1 MHTDSHRWVNA
12 HSNASLLR
20 WVRDE
25 ITKRIKV
32 ALHAVHD
39 CDGQP
44 VLLRRCQRILTE
56 IYSIFKVIG
65 LPEASQM
72 AKEGAE
78 LANELQLGSI
88 TGRVDA
94 LRLLNLSLLQLN
106 SLLDDVSM
114 LQPERLLP
122 LINGIRIMRGR
133 PLLGESLPRMSSL
146 DNGIAQLPVPG
157 GEEDYDLP
165 TIGSVRMD
173 YQKVLLS
180 LHREDLHGAAADNIC
195 TTLERLSQS
204 VSSPYLRALLQA
216 ALAIVSEVGEGS
228 MTMGVALRMQ
238 FKVIDQV
245 LHSYVK
251 GTPQDNKHLLQNLL
265 FYIMAS
271 SPRSERAINL
281 LQLFGLTPMRDIDD
295 DWDSHRLSREGVE
308 RLNTQ
313 IDEAQ
318 STLKRWLASGDVSIL
333 AQVDAHL
340 GKISRDLANMRQSRY
355 CSDTEVLRN
364 IIAQWQQRPDN
375 PPTDKE
381 QEQFVVSLLD
391 LAHCISTMAGDTK
404 DGDASE
410 GSVPR
415 DLQAGRSALLA
426 ESRKTIDQVEETIK
440 EQLVGEIDISEC
452 EKHCQSLQSMQHA
465 LRFYPLPKLSA
476 VTGEL
481 AGAMRKLLID
491 SGTPPRPAHL
501 DSLADVIVAIEYC
514 LGQLQDDPEFSLSGS
529 LSQAEEAL
537 EQLSGRAM
545 VADPAPAPKPAPT
558 PGPAAA
564 PRPAAAAPKPAA
576 PRPATP
582 RPVAPKPAAA
592 APRPAA
598 APKPSAP
605 AQPAPAAPQTPATP
619 PPAPQPIT
627 LAPSEEEQKQTT
639 IAPADAQPELD
650 AEMVGIYT
658 EEVKELLGDT
668 QENLARYRRDP
679 ADVEALSAVR
689 RSFHSFKGSGRM
701 VGATVLAEMSWAI
714 ENMLNRVLEGEVL
727 INDDIS
733 RAAQRALTHIPMLV
747 ELLNNG
753 KPGEEPDVI
762 ASIRTD
768 AEKLASQDT
777 ESTGVTA

>member
-1 MHTDSHRWVNA
+1 MHTDSHRWVNS

-25 ITKRIKV
+25 ITRRIKV

-72 AKEGAE
+72 AREGAE

-133 PLLGESLPRMSSL
+133 PLLGDSLPRMSSL
-146 DNGIAQLPVPG
+146 DSGIAKMPVPA
-157 GEEDYDLP
+157 GEEGYDLP

-180 LHREDLHGAAADNIC
+180 LHREDLQGNSAANIC
-195 TTLERLSQS
+195 TTLERLSQA
-204 VSSPYLRALLQA
+204 VTSPYLRALLQA
-216 ALAIVSEVGEGS
+216 ALAIVSEVSEGGMS
-228 MTMGVALRMQ
+228 MGVALRMQ
-238 FKVIDQV
+238 FKIIDQV

-271 SPRSERAINL
+271 SPRSERAIDL
-281 LQLFGLTPMRDIDD
+281 LKVFGLTPMRDMDD
-295 DWDSHRLSREGVE
+295 DWDSHHLSREGVE
-308 RLNTQ
+308 SLNAQ
-313 IDEAQ
+313 IEEAQ
-318 STLKRWLASGDVSIL
+318 STLKRWLASGDADIL
-333 AQVDAHL
+333 SQVDNQL
-340 GKISRDLANMRQSRY
+340 GKISADLADMRQSRY
-355 CSDTEVLRN
+355 CSDTEVLRS
-364 IIAQWQQRPDN
+364 IIAQWQQHPDS
-375 PPTDKE
+375 PPNDRD

-391 LAHCISTMAGDTK
+391 LAHCISTMAGDAK
-404 DGDASE
+404 DGEGGE
-410 GSVPR
+410 GSVPH
-415 DLQAGRSALLA
+415 DLQAGRAALLA
-426 ESRKTIDQVEETIK
+426 ESRKTIEQVEETLK
-440 EQLVGEIDISEC
+440 EQLLGEIDAFEC
-452 EKHCQSLQSMQHA
+452 EKHCQALQTMQQA
-465 LRFYPLPKLSA
+465 LRFYPLPQLAA
-476 VTGEL
+476 VTDGL
-481 AGAMRKLLID
+481 AAAMRRLLID
-491 SGTPPRPAHL
+491 SENPPIPAQL
-501 DSLADVIVAIEYC
+501 DALAEVIVAIEYC

-537 EQLSGRAM
+537 EQLGGAALRA
-545 VADPAPAPKPAPT
+545 
-558 PGPAAA
+558 
-564 PRPAAAAPKPAA
+564 
-576 PRPATP
+576 
-582 RPVAPKPAAA
+582 
-592 APRPAA
+592 
-598 APKPSAP
+598 AP
-605 AQPAPAAPQTPATP
+605 AQPQTAPPPVAQPQTAAAGGERQ
-619 PPAPQPIT
+619 PPAD
-627 LAPSEEEQKQTT
+627 EE
-639 IAPADAQPELD
+639 PGLD

-701 VGATVLAEMSWAI
+701 VGATVMAEMSWAI

-733 RAAQRALTHIPMLV
+733 RAAQRA
-747 ELLNNG
+747 
-753 KPGEEPDVI
+753 PDPHAHADRAAQQRQARRGAGGHSRHSHRCRKTGI
-762 ASIRTD
+762 ADRG
-768 AEKLASQDT
+768 LR
-777 ESTGVTA
+777 